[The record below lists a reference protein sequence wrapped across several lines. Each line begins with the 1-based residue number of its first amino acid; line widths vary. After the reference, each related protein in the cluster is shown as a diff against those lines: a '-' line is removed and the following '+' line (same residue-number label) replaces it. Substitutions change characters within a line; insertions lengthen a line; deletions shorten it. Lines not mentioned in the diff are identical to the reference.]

1 MRIWYQLLS
10 SETGMRAFID
20 GTQALVD
27 KAASPGTM
35 VEVHGT
41 REGALG
47 DQYRFMAH
55 YDTREVIENGLKIR
69 RDGGYDA
76 FVVANSLDPA
86 LVELR
91 EILDIPVLSF
101 MEVSCFTACMMG
113 ETFGLVVPNDKFMSR
128 YKEIVYGYGLRDRMT
143 GVEPL
148 SYDNIRSIGDAF
160 AAGGPLVREAI
171 AVSRKVIA
179 QGAEVLILPGPAA
192 AVMATHDQREID
204 GIPVLDSYSLLVKM
218 AEALVGMKR
227 LTGIHVSRR
236 RLYQSPAP
244 DLLRKA
250 AAIHGFSD
258 LLGR

>member
-1 MRIWYQLLS
+1 MKIWYQLLS
-10 SETGMRAFID
+10 SETGMRSFID
-20 GTQALVD
+20 GTQKLVD
-27 KAASPGTM
+27 RAASPGTT

-55 YDTREVIENGLKIR
+55 YDIREVIENGLKIR

-76 FVVANSLDPA
+76 FVIANSLDPA

-101 MEVSCFTACMMG
+101 MEVSCFAACTMG
-113 ETFGLVVPNDKFMSR
+113 ETFGMVVPNDKFMSR
-128 YKEIVYGYGLRDRMT
+128 YKEIVYGYGLRDRLT
-143 GVEPL
+143 GVEAL

-160 AAGGPLVREAI
+160 AQGDDLI
-171 AVSRKVIA
+171 AEIETVGRRVIA
-179 QGAEVLILPGPAA
+179 QGAEVLVLPGPSAG
-192 AVMATHDQREID
+192 VMAAHGRRLLD
-204 GIPVLDSYSLLVKM
+204 GIPLLDSYSLLVKM
-218 AEALVGMKR
+218 AEAMVGMHR
-227 LTGIHVSRR
+227 LTGVTVSRR

-258 LLGR
+258 LLDG